1 MPSPKR
7 PRTLSTGASSLMQR
21 LSAFLPQMAEAN
33 KQLEENPESTER
45 LDDNL
50 VSEDSDDVSN
60 ITLHILSQFNLYLLF

>member
-1 MPSPKR
+1 
-7 PRTLSTGASSLMQR
+7 MQR

-60 ITLHILSQFNLYLLF
+60 ITLHILSQFNVYLLF